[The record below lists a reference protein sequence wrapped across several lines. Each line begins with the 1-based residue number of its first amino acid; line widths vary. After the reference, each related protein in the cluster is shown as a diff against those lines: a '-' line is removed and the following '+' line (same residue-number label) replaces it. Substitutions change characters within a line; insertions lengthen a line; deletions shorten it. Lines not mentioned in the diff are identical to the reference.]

1 MTRAVYMYS
10 ELLNTL
16 SRFRQVNKMVS
27 TDRDGSKR
35 VAILIENQFEDFLFQ
50 VPYQALKKTGAK
62 VTVIGSRMNEEYH
75 GKRGKVSC
83 KPDDTAT
90 EVRADDFD
98 GFVIPVGNIRAN
110 PFVVSLIAEAMAQE
124 KVIAAIGY
132 GIQILIET
140 DSLKDKRVTGLE
152 SLRKDIENAGA
163 NYMGGPVIADGN
175 LITAR
180 RPSDV
185 AIMTNS
191 LIRYLELEIEAEVP
205 ADHQVHAFDWW
216 ELGSA
221 WGGSSKKEI
230 INALNT
236 AIIGERYTLEAF
248 KQYSYRARDEQL
260 QQILAEISTVKQ
272 NHVELLETRLEDAFD
287 ERVTWQAV
295 GSEVYGALHSW
306 LQSSDELSI
315 LRRALGDIQTGVI
328 DTYHLCQQLT
338 DPITVAIFDE
348 IKRDLRQYE
357 QRLAEFYRSRS
368 GDTIQPP
375 IPTTIAAVS

>member
-1 MTRAVYMYS
+1 MYS
-10 ELLNTL
+10 ELLENF
-16 SRFRQVNKMVS
+16 SRVHQVNKMAS
-27 TDRDGSKR
+27 TNRDSSPR

-50 VPYQALKKTGAK
+50 VPYQALQKAGAK
-62 VTVIGSRMNEEYH
+62 ISVIGSRMNEEYH

-98 GFVIPVGNIRAN
+98 GFIVSVGHIRAN
-110 PFVVSLIAEAMAQE
+110 PFAVSLIAEAMDRDMA
-124 KVIAAIGY
+124 IAVVGY
-132 GIQILIET
+132 GIQVLIET
-140 DSLKDKRVTGLE
+140 DRLKGKRVTGLE

-163 NYMGGPVIADGN
+163 DYIGGPVIADGN

-180 RPSDV
+180 RPSDI

-191 LIRYLELEIEAEVP
+191 FIRYLGLEIPEETP
-205 ADHQVHAFDWW
+205 AKHQVYSFDWW
-216 ELGSA
+216 KIAED

-230 INALNT
+230 VDALNT
-236 AIIGERYTLEAF
+236 AIMGERYTLEAF
-248 KQYSYRARDEQL
+248 KQYSYRARDERL
-260 QQILAEISTVKQ
+260 QNILQEINATKQ
-272 NHVELLETRLEDAFD
+272 NHVELLENRLNDAFD

-315 LRRALGDIQTGVI
+315 LRRALGDIQTGVV

-338 DPITVAIFDE
+338 DPITVSIFDE
-348 IKRDLRQYE
+348 IKRDLGQYE
-357 QRLAEFYRSRS
+357 QQLAQFYRDRS
-368 GDTIQPP
+368 GDRIQPP

>member
-1 MTRAVYMYS
+1 MYL
-10 ELLNTL
+10 ELLKIF
-16 SRFRQVNKMVS
+16 SRFQQVNKMVS
-27 TDRDGSKR
+27 TERDNLKR
-35 VAILIENQFEDFLFQ
+35 VAILIENQFEDFLFR
-50 VPYQALKKTGAK
+50 VPYQALQKAGAK
-62 VTVIGSRMNEEYH
+62 VSIIGSRMNEEYH
-75 GKRGKVSC
+75 GKRGKVTC

-90 EVRADDFD
+90 EIRADDFD

-110 PFVVSLIAEAMAQE
+110 PFVVSSIASAMAQE
-124 KVIAAIGY
+124 KAIAVVGY
-132 GIQILIET
+132 GIQILI
-140 DSLKDKRVTGLE
+140 DANSLKGKRVTGLE

-163 NYMGGPVIADGN
+163 DYLGGPVIADGN

-191 LIRYLELEIEAEVP
+191 LIRYLDLEIKEEAP
-205 ADHQVHAFDWW
+205 ADNLIHTFDWW
-216 ELGSA
+216 RIAEA

-230 INALNT
+230 IDALNT

-248 KQYSYRARDEQL
+248 KQYSYRAKDEEL
-260 QQILAEISTVKQ
+260 RRILKEIGTSKQ
-272 NHVELLETRLEDAFD
+272 HHLKLLENRLHNAFN

-295 GSEVYGALHSW
+295 GSEVYAALHSW

-348 IKRDLRQYE
+348 IKRDLGQYE
-357 QRLAEFYRSRS
+357 QQLGELYRDRS
-368 GDTIQPP
+368 GDRIQPP

>member
-1 MTRAVYMYS
+1 MYS
-10 ELLNTL
+10 EILDILR
-16 SRFRQVNKMVS
+16 RFQQVNKMVS
-27 TDRDGSKR
+27 TDRDDTKR

-50 VPYQALKKTGAK
+50 VPYQSLKKAGAK
-62 VTVIGSRMNEEYH
+62 VTIIGSRMNEEYH
-75 GKRGKVSC
+75 GKRGKVTC

-90 EVRADDFD
+90 EVRAEDFD

-110 PFVVSLIAEAMAQE
+110 PFVVSLIRDAMAQE
-124 KVIAAIGY
+124 KAIAVVGY

-140 DSLKDKRVTGLE
+140 DSLEGKRVTGLE

-163 NYMGGPVIADGN
+163 NYIGGPVLADDN

-185 AIMTNS
+185 AIMANS
-191 LIRYLELEIEAEVP
+191 LIRDLDLEIEAETP
-205 ADHQVHAFDWW
+205 ADHQVHTFDWW

-230 INALNT
+230 VAALNT
-236 AIIGERYTLEAF
+236 AIIGEHYTSEAF

-260 QQILAEISTVKQ
+260 QKILQEISTVKQ
-272 NHVELLETRLEDAFD
+272 NHLKLLETRLENAFE
-287 ERVTWQAV
+287 ERVTWQAL

-306 LQSSDELSI
+306 LQSSDELLI

-338 DPITVAIFDE
+338 DPITVSIFDE
-348 IKRDLRQYE
+348 IKRNLCQYE
-357 QRLAEFYRSRS
+357 QRLAEFYHSRS
-368 GDTIQPP
+368 GDKIQPP
-375 IPTTIAAVS
+375 IPTTIAAVN